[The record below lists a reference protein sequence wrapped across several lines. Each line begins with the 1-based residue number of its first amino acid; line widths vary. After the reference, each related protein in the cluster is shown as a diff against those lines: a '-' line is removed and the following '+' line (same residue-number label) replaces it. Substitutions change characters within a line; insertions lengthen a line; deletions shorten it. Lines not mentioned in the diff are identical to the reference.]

1 MFYLYNNMG
10 ALVHQERIT
19 QSTIAQVDVNSFPVG
34 MYTWELHFINSND
47 IKRGK
52 IALIR

>member
-10 ALVHQERIT
+10 ALVHQEEIT
-19 QSTIAQVDVNSFPVG
+19 HSTISKVDVKLFPVG
-34 MYTWELHFINSND
+34 MYTWELQFINSND